1 MAQDIRELFQKEQ
14 KNETQANL
22 PAGHE
27 ARFLKKLDA
36 EFSKT
41 SKTTWSWWYIAASIV
56 VVLGVGFGTFKYF
69 QVPENIQVVDTPT
82 DTESNKG
89 EIPTRTLGD
98 ISPDLKKVEDYYLA
112 NINFEL
118 SKVTLTPENKD
129 LIDGYLT
136 QLETLNQEYKRI
148 SLELTHSLTQRA
160 NRQCLDY
167 QFKVSFKPHV
177 PFKRTTGNFKNNRF
191 NQKTNKR
198 IKQS

>member
-69 QVPENIQVVDTPT
+69 QEPENIQVVDTPT

-148 SLELTHSLTQRA
+148 SLELTHSGPNELTVNALITNLKFRLNLMYRLKEQLETLKTTDSIR
-160 NRQCLDY
+160 
-167 QFKVSFKPHV
+167 
-177 PFKRTTGNFKNNRF
+177 KRTNV
-191 NQKTNKR
+191 
-198 IKQS
+198 

>member
-41 SKTTWSWWYIAASIV
+41 PKTTWSWWYIAASIV

-69 QVPENIQVVDTPT
+69 QVPGNIQVVDTPT
-82 DTESNKG
+82 DTEFNKG

-148 SLELTHSLTQRA
+148 SLELTHSGPNELTVNALITNLKFRLNLMYRLKEQLETLKTTDSIR
-160 NRQCLDY
+160 
-167 QFKVSFKPHV
+167 
-177 PFKRTTGNFKNNRF
+177 KRTNV
-191 NQKTNKR
+191 
-198 IKQS
+198 

>member
-148 SLELTHSLTQRA
+148 SLELTHSGPNELTVNALITNLKFRLNLMYRLKEQLETLKTTDSIR
-160 NRQCLDY
+160 
-167 QFKVSFKPHV
+167 
-177 PFKRTTGNFKNNRF
+177 KRTNV
-191 NQKTNKR
+191 
-198 IKQS
+198 

>member
-82 DTESNKG
+82 DTGSNKG

-148 SLELTHSLTQRA
+148 SLELTHSGPNELTVNALITNLKFRLNLMYRLKEQLETLKATDSIR
-160 NRQCLDY
+160 
-167 QFKVSFKPHV
+167 
-177 PFKRTTGNFKNNRF
+177 KRTNV
-191 NQKTNKR
+191 
-198 IKQS
+198 

>member
-82 DTESNKG
+82 DTGSNKG

-148 SLELTHSLTQRA
+148 SLELTHSGPNELTVNALITNLKFRLNLMYRLKEQLETLKTTDSIR
-160 NRQCLDY
+160 
-167 QFKVSFKPHV
+167 
-177 PFKRTTGNFKNNRF
+177 KRTNV
-191 NQKTNKR
+191 
-198 IKQS
+198 

>member
-69 QVPENIQVVDTPT
+69 QVSENIQVVDTPT
-82 DTESNKG
+82 DTDSNKG

-148 SLELTHSLTQRA
+148 SLELTHSGPNELTVNALITNLKFRLNLMYRLKEQLETLKTTDSIR
-160 NRQCLDY
+160 
-167 QFKVSFKPHV
+167 
-177 PFKRTTGNFKNNRF
+177 KRTNV
-191 NQKTNKR
+191 
-198 IKQS
+198 

>member
-22 PAGHE
+22 SAGHE

-69 QVPENIQVVDTPT
+69 QEPENIQVVDTPT

-148 SLELTHSLTQRA
+148 SLELTHSGPNELTVNALITNLKFRLNLMYRLKEQLETLKTTDSIR
-160 NRQCLDY
+160 
-167 QFKVSFKPHV
+167 
-177 PFKRTTGNFKNNRF
+177 KRTNV
-191 NQKTNKR
+191 
-198 IKQS
+198 

>member
-69 QVPENIQVVDTPT
+69 QVSENIQVVDTPT

-148 SLELTHSLTQRA
+148 SLELTHSGPNELTVNALITNLKFRLNLMYRLKEQLETLKTTDSIR
-160 NRQCLDY
+160 
-167 QFKVSFKPHV
+167 
-177 PFKRTTGNFKNNRF
+177 KRTNV
-191 NQKTNKR
+191 
-198 IKQS
+198 

>member
-148 SLELTHSLTQRA
+148 SLELTHSGSNELTVNALITNLKFRLNLMYRLKEQLETLKTTDSIR
-160 NRQCLDY
+160 
-167 QFKVSFKPHV
+167 
-177 PFKRTTGNFKNNRF
+177 KRTNV
-191 NQKTNKR
+191 
-198 IKQS
+198 

>member
-22 PAGHE
+22 PAGHK

-148 SLELTHSLTQRA
+148 SLELTHSGPNELTVNALITNLKFRLNLMYRLKEQLETLKTTDSIR
-160 NRQCLDY
+160 
-167 QFKVSFKPHV
+167 
-177 PFKRTTGNFKNNRF
+177 KRTNV
-191 NQKTNKR
+191 
-198 IKQS
+198 

>member
-41 SKTTWSWWYIAASIV
+41 PKTTWSWWYIAASIV

-69 QVPENIQVVDTPT
+69 QEPENIQVVDTPT

-148 SLELTHSLTQRA
+148 SLELTHSGPNELTVNALITNLKFRLNLMYRLKEQLETLKTTDSIR
-160 NRQCLDY
+160 
-167 QFKVSFKPHV
+167 
-177 PFKRTTGNFKNNRF
+177 KRTNV
-191 NQKTNKR
+191 
-198 IKQS
+198 

>member
-22 PAGHE
+22 SAGHE

-148 SLELTHSLTQRA
+148 SLELTHSGPNELTVNALITNLKFRLNLMYRLKEQLETLKTTDSIR
-160 NRQCLDY
+160 
-167 QFKVSFKPHV
+167 
-177 PFKRTTGNFKNNRF
+177 KRTNV
-191 NQKTNKR
+191 
-198 IKQS
+198 

>member
-27 ARFLKKLDA
+27 ARFLKKLDV

-148 SLELTHSLTQRA
+148 SLELTHSGPNELTVNALITNLKFRLNLMYRLKEQLETLKTTDSIR
-160 NRQCLDY
+160 
-167 QFKVSFKPHV
+167 
-177 PFKRTTGNFKNNRF
+177 KRTNV
-191 NQKTNKR
+191 
-198 IKQS
+198 

>member
-1 MAQDIRELFQKEQ
+1 MAQDIRELFQKEER
-14 KNETQANL
+14 NETQATL

-69 QVPENIQVVDTPT
+69 QEPENIQVVDTPT
-82 DTESNKG
+82 DTDSNKG

-148 SLELTHSLTQRA
+148 SLELTHSGPNELTVNALITNLKFRLNLMYRLKEQLETLKTTDSIR
-160 NRQCLDY
+160 
-167 QFKVSFKPHV
+167 
-177 PFKRTTGNFKNNRF
+177 KRTNV
-191 NQKTNKR
+191 
-198 IKQS
+198 